1 MIHQGNTELRALIL
15 DSDPVIRMTLIQIL
29 SDDSANWTIE
39 ECANGLEAIPALR
52 DFKPDVFICE
62 VETPGIDG
70 FALLE
75 TIHPKDR
82 PVTIFL
88 SKLDHFGARA
98 FEVSATDYIL
108 KPVRKERFFVALE
121 RARKQLE
128 TKNNSSPR
136 TTEWSPKQ
144 IAIKSGRSVIF
155 IKPEELDWA
164 DAEGKYVR
172 LHIGKEVL
180 FLKISITALE
190 QELDPLQFVRIHRST
205 IVNVDR
211 VRRIQPWNHR
221 RSYQLTLQDG
231 TRLVLSRKSKL
242 PAVSGKI
249 LCDLVPLR

>member
-1 MIHQGNTELRALIL
+1 MIHQGVTELRALIL
-15 DSDPVIRMTLIQIL
+15 DSDPIVRMTLIQIL
-29 SDDSANWTIE
+29 SNESANWTIE
-39 ECANGLEAIPALR
+39 ECGNGLEAIPALR
-52 DFKPDVFICE
+52 DFKPDIFICE

-82 PVTIFL
+82 PGTIFL

-98 FEVSATDYIL
+98 FEVSAVDYIL
-108 KPVRKERFFVALE
+108 KPVRKERLLVALE
-121 RARKQLE
+121 RALKQIE
-128 TKNNSSPR
+128 TVKKPPPR
-136 TTEWSPKQ
+136 FSEWNHKQ

-221 RSYQLTLQDG
+221 RNYQLTLQDG

-242 PAVSGKI
+242 PAVTGKI
-249 LCDLVPLR
+249 LPSLSL